1 MAARTL
7 PVAFHAQSLVF
18 DEECFV
24 LFEGHGSE
32 VGDWILHFHVIDFM
46 LLSKTFKPWKGL
58 NLYFFSI
65 IAFIGLCKIP
75 SYVMLF
81 LFNKLCIFAPLVA
94 PNGIAKFLITHG
106 THKIGKADDSM
117 SDKHN
122 NVKSISV
129 HTTSHR
135 GTVHIYLLQYVCVV
149 MTFQKVPVCG

>member
-1 MAARTL
+1 MSVGHKNMAARTL

-24 LFEGHGSE
+24 LFKGHGSE

-58 NLYFFSI
+58 NLYFFPLQPSL
-65 IAFIGLCKIP
+65 AFARFLLMLC
-75 SYVMLF
+75 YFF
-81 LFNKLCIFAPLVA
+81 LINCVFLAPLVA

-106 THKIGKADDSM
+106 THTIGKADDSM

-122 NVKSISV
+122 NVESITVFTQHHTGVQYIFTFYSLSV
-129 HTTSHR
+129 Q
-135 GTVHIYLLQYVCVV
+135 L
-149 MTFQKVPVCG
+149 